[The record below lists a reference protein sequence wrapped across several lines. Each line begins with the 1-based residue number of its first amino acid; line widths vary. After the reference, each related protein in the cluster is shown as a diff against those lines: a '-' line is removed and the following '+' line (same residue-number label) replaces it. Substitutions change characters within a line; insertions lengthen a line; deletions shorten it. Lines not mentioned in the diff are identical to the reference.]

1 MLTQYL
7 KHLLIRTPMEGLAHW
22 FQTKVELPQRMRHP
36 ELLGIHQESHF
47 IHQACRL
54 LLSPDSNTVDVGA
67 HLGSQLGVFV
77 RLAPQGRHVAF
88 EPVPYKAKWLRR
100 KFPEVDVRTV
110 ALQQSLGESGFF
122 MNITRPGYSGLRLHA
137 GQGKGD
143 VLEQI
148 TVACTPLDDAL
159 DIDSPVDLI
168 KIDVEGAELS
178 VLKGARGV
186 LARWHPS
193 LVFES
198 TQSGLTAWG
207 LHPDDLFTFLSELGY
222 RVYLPRAFV
231 CSGSALD
238 QEEFAA
244 AHVYPFR
251 AFNFIAVAQQRPL
264 GRKLGRKREVQ
275 RVSRPPAPLQEE
287 DACLAMRA

>member
-1 MLTQYL
+1 
-7 KHLLIRTPMEGLAHW
+7 
-22 FQTKVELPQRMRHP
+22 
-36 ELLGIHQESHF
+36 LGIHEESHF
-47 IHQACRL
+47 INQACRL
-54 LLSPDSNTVDVGA
+54 LLRPDSNTVDVGA

-88 EPVPYKAKWLRR
+88 EPVPYKAQWLRR

-110 ALQQSLGESGFF
+110 ALQQSVGESGFF

-137 GQGKGD
+137 GQGEGD
-143 VLEQI
+143 ELEQI
-148 TVACTPLDDAL
+148 TVVCAALDDAL
-159 DIDSPVDLI
+159 DIDSAVDLI

-178 VLKGARGV
+178 VLKGARRV
-186 LARWHPS
+186 LAQWHPS

-198 TQSGLTAWG
+198 TQSGLAAWD
-207 LHPDDLFTFLSELGY
+207 LHPDDLFTLLSELGY

-231 CSGSALD
+231 CNGRALD

-264 GRKLGRKREVQ
+264 GRRLGRKRAVKV
-275 RVSRPPAPLQEE
+275 VSRVPAALHGEG
-287 DACLAMRA
+287 ACVAIRPFTARGPSDDRSESASQS